1 MNFPHSICYRCRPGC
16 VEILANNIAV
26 AITAADIAVFKIAYI
41 PVTSTTIA
49 SMKLHIG
56 IVADATAP
64 NIADDLP
71 IYSGV
76 TFFIKLLFIN
86 IDSHT

>member
-1 MNFPHSICYRCRPGC
+1 MPSG
-16 VEILANNIAV
+16 VWEILANNITA

-41 PVTSTTIA
+41 PVMSTTIA
-49 SMKLHIG
+49 SMKLHTG
-56 IVADATAP
+56 IVAAATAP

-76 TFFIKLLFIN
+76 TFFYKV
-86 IDSHT
+86 TVYKYR

>member
-1 MNFPHSICYRCRPGC
+1 MNFPHSICYRCRPVC
-16 VEILANNIAV
+16 VEILANNITA
-26 AITAADIAVFKIAYI
+26 AITAADIAVFKIAYS
-41 PVTSTTIA
+41 PVMSTTIA
-49 SMKLHIG
+49 SMKLHTG
-56 IVADATAP
+56 IVAAATAP